1 MNETMSENGQQDEKR
16 IFLVTGAMGCI
27 GAWTL
32 YHLVKRGEAAVS
44 FDLSANRSRLD
55 LLLSAE
61 EQEAITFL
69 QGDLTQ
75 YAVVA
80 EAVRAHGVTHIIH
93 LAALQVPF
101 CRANPVMGAQVN
113 VVGTVN
119 IFEAARQN
127 NLRHLAHASSIAVY
141 GAPETY
147 PPGLI
152 AHDAP
157 HRPQTLYGV
166 YKQAD
171 EGIAQVY
178 WLENGVSSTA
188 LRPYTV
194 YGLGRDQGMTSEPTK
209 AMLAA
214 AAGQSF
220 TISFGG
226 AMQFQHASDVAQ
238 QFIDAA
244 LLPLNGAYSFNLG
257 GAVTDVAAMAD
268 LIREVRPKAMISIAE
283 RRLSFPEGFDDTA
296 LRSQFATIYET
307 PLAQGVRQTIEQFES
322 ALSKG
327 LLTHV

>member
-1 MNETMSENGQQDEKR
+1 MSAQNHENR
-16 IFLVTGAMGCI
+16 VFLVTGAMGCI
-27 GAWTL
+27 GAWAL
-32 YHLVKRGEAAVS
+32 YHLAKRGEKAVS
-44 FDLSANRSRLD
+44 FDLSANRSRLN
-55 LLLSAE
+55 LLLSPQ
-61 EQEAITFL
+61 EQEAITFV

-75 YAVVA
+75 YATVA
-80 EAVRAHGVTHIIH
+80 EVISGQAITHIIH

-119 IFEAARQN
+119 IFEAARQHGIK
-127 NLRHLAHASSIAVY
+127 HLAHASSIAVY
-141 GAPETY
+141 GNPSLY

-157 HRPQTLYGV
+157 LLPQTLYGV

-178 WLENGVSSTA
+178 WLENEISSTA

-214 AAGQSF
+214 AAGQPF
-220 TISFGG
+220 AISFGG
-226 AMQFQHASDVAQ
+226 VMQFQHASDVAQ

-244 LLPLNGAYSFNLG
+244 LLPLKGAYRFNLG
-257 GAVTDVAAMAD
+257 GTPTSVNEVAT
-268 LIREVRPKAMISIAE
+268 LIRAVRPDADISVAE
-283 RRLSFPEGFDDTA
+283 RMLAFPEGFDDSA
-296 LRSQFATIYET
+296 LRSHFPDVYET
-307 PLAQGVRQTIEQFES
+307 PLSVGIQQTIEQFEK
-322 ALSKG
+322 ALATG
-327 LLTHV
+327 LLIAG